1 MGKQQHFVLHLVGSA
16 FLLSIL
22 QHWPVDSLTQVEW
35 SAREI
40 MGLGFFKSSF
50 RGPVAPNW
58 RASCFVVTEKPAPGE
73 LNLASVGGQYAD
85 LQRIL
90 GMTVMHAL
98 GVSPCPCAACIRF
111 LY

>member
-1 MGKQQHFVLHLVGSA
+1 MLEKL
-16 FLLSIL
+16 
-22 QHWPVDSLTQVEW
+22 W
-35 SAREI
+35 
-40 MGLGFFKSSF
+40 GLDFSNRLFE

-58 RASCFVVTEKPAPGE
+58 RASCFVATEKPAPGE

-98 GVSPCPCAACIRF
+98 AVNIGKVPVRVLTFSVR
-111 LY
+111 